1 MVVNLVGK
9 LNAFIFVSSKQRS
22 NEAALKK

>member
-1 MVVNLVGK
+1 MIINLVGK
-9 LNAFIFVSSKQRS
+9 LNAFIFVSTKQRS